1 MRFSKLK
8 YTAIFLILIISSCQ
22 SKNQKKE
29 NTDQYGNNRIV
40 LISTPY
46 GDMKIKLYN
55 ETPKHRDNFIKLVKN
70 KFYNGTLFHRV
81 IKNFMIQGGDP
92 DSKNAAPGVQL
103 GNGGPGYTIPAEFN
117 PSLYHKKGALAAAR
131 EGDAINPE
139 KASSGSQ
146 FYIVQGKK
154 FTDDELDELE
164 ANINKKKLQ
173 SLYSKILEQEKNKAL
188 ENDKVPDYSAIV
200 PAAKKKAI
208 TEFKST
214 PKFHFSKEQRETYK
228 TIGGTPHL
236 DGSYTVFG
244 QVIEGL
250 DVIDKIASVQTDS
263 NDRPLKN
270 IPIKVSIIK

>member
-1 MRFSKLK
+1 MK
-8 YTAIFLILIISSCQ
+8 YSQIRYAIFLILIISSCNTN
-22 SKNQKKE
+22 NQKKE
-29 NTDQYGNNRIV
+29 KTDQYGNNRII
-40 LISTPY
+40 LINTPY
-46 GDMKIKLYN
+46 GDMKIELYN

-70 KFYNGTLFHRV
+70 KYYNGTLFHRV

-92 DSKNAAPGVQL
+92 DSKNAAPGTQL

-131 EGDAINPE
+131 EGDDINPE

-154 FTDDELDELE
+154 FTNDELDELE
-164 ANINKKKLQ
+164 ESINKKKLQ
-173 SLYSKILEQEKNKAL
+173 SLYSKILEQQKNKAL
-188 ENDKVPDYSAIV
+188 ENDKVPDYSVMV
-200 PAAKKKAI
+200 PAAKQKAI

-214 PKFHFSKEQRETYK
+214 PKYHFSSEQRKAYK

-270 IPIKVSIIK
+270 IPIEVSIIK